1 MWPAALTRYV
11 TGNSKLLGQLG
22 DPQEHAPPHA
32 QPPPLLDSLEKSESD
47 DVSPPL
53 ENAKLETITRVLVD
67 SHAGQT
73 CAVSRSAKP
82 VRTSN
87 FSAQLSHRYS

>member
-1 MWPAALTRYV
+1 VDSLAKSDMDD
-11 TGNSKLLGQLG
+11 S
-22 DPQEHAPPHA
+22 
-32 QPPPLLDSLEKSESD
+32 PPPLPK
-47 DVSPPL
+47 
-53 ENAKLETITRVLVD
+53 AKLETSTRVLVD

-73 CAVSRSAKP
+73 CAVSRSANR